1 MSVQTLQTQ
10 HLLAKDD
17 SVGVVLVKTKTN
29 QEGSGPRDPRHLYAN
44 PLSPS
49 RWFCQELRHPLNVRP
64 FYNIVAKMRP
74 QKNGAGVDHKNVIN
88 YDDVN
93 EFFWRNS
100 CLHFDDFNTVCTI
113 GQSWG
118 DFFCY
123 GAFWTIIFVCK
134 FMFNSVDVVLV
145 FIYDSQIW
153 LAIAQ
158 AIVGAWIG
166 FRLKIDHS
174 ARIKEFV
181 KRLQQAPNFFPAI
194 VELCCS

>member
-1 MSVQTLQTQ
+1 
-10 HLLAKDD
+10 
-17 SVGVVLVKTKTN
+17 
-29 QEGSGPRDPRHLYAN
+29 
-44 PLSPS
+44 
-49 RWFCQELRHPLNVRP
+49 
-64 FYNIVAKMRP
+64 MRP

-100 CLHFDDFNTVCTI
+100 CLHFDDFNVAEAVNARGYKTFKEHS
-113 GQSWG
+113 GSWG

-134 FMFNSVDVVLV
+134 FMFNSVDGQASHWTQRGDLQLVLV
-145 FIYDSQIW
+145 FIYDSRIW

>member
-1 MSVQTLQTQ
+1 
-10 HLLAKDD
+10 
-17 SVGVVLVKTKTN
+17 
-29 QEGSGPRDPRHLYAN
+29 
-44 PLSPS
+44 
-49 RWFCQELRHPLNVRP
+49 
-64 FYNIVAKMRP
+64 
-74 QKNGAGVDHKNVIN
+74 
-88 YDDVN
+88 
-93 EFFWRNS
+93 
-100 CLHFDDFNTVCTI
+100 
-113 GQSWG
+113 
-118 DFFCY
+118 
-123 GAFWTIIFVCK
+123 
-134 FMFNSVDVVLV
+134 MFNSVDGQASHWTQRGDLQRGCFRAQLKNALSMVLV